1 MKGPFSLW
9 AFFGLTIMI
18 DLATH
23 VYHPKKYHRIN
34 PYDPIREVSL
44 IIPAHKEPVEYIEK
58 TILSIQTENY
68 PLKSIIICGD
78 SESKGAEKLDE
89 HIEQKIIKDKLT
101 LSESGCRIIHKRGY
115 ALGLISIDDINKE
128 IDSFAKL

>member
-1 MKGPFSLW
+1 MISALVKKIIEGKL
-9 AFFGLTIMI
+9 ALTLEEI
-18 DLATH
+18 
-23 VYHPKKYHRIN
+23 
-34 PYDPIREVSL
+34 
-44 IIPAHKEPVEYIEK
+44 
-58 TILSIQTENY
+58 
-68 PLKSIIICGD
+68 
-78 SESKGAEKLDE
+78 ESKGAEKLDE